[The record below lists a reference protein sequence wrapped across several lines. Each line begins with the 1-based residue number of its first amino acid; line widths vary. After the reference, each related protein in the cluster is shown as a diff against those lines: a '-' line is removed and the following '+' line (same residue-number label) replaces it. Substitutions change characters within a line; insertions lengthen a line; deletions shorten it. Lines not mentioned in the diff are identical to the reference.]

1 MHRNR
6 KPLETRMSDA
16 FTIRL
21 LPKMRIYL
29 EQRADLADVPVA
41 EIARIII
48 AEAMAAEAIRDDRKK
63 QRPCG
68 HRARPLREICK
79 KYYACIRFKGF
90 GSRSS

>member
-48 AEAMAAEAIRDDRKK
+48 AEAMAAEAI
-63 QRPCG
+63 
-68 HRARPLREICK
+68 
-79 KYYACIRFKGF
+79 
-90 GSRSS
+90 